1 MSWLIRNWPLKLGA
15 LLLATILYT
24 GLVFSGSFSEQT
36 FSGVPIVTLGQP
48 EGSYLM
54 TQQLNTVD
62 IRYRIA
68 ADAPARV
75 TVDSFAVTV
84 DLSGYDMDLAP
95 QRQSLPL
102 RVRAVSEGL
111 AIVSFEPSAVSVSID
126 VLAERQVRVTVDS
139 GEVPPGL
146 EIGTPRLGDRLVTAS
161 GPASLLA
168 RVDHA
173 VARVRIDQS
182 GIDVSSQ
189 VELDPVDVDGRT
201 VASVELTPST
211 THVDVD
217 VSTVETSKTVP
228 VRPILSGTPAPGY
241 EIVSVSVDPAVITLL
256 GSPEAL
262 AAITEVVT
270 EPISLAGRTATLAV
284 PGVLVVPPDMRLA
297 IEAPG
302 PTVTVDL
309 RAAILARTFVLAVQ
323 CFGEP
328 VGSACLPQVGQVAV
342 TLRGTLAALDAVD
355 PGTLIVTLDVTGLG
369 PGTHAVV
376 PALSTPGGLL
386 LVGIS
391 PGSVTVVITPPATPP
406 AA

>member
-1 MSWLIRNWPLKLGA
+1 MRWLMRNWPLKLGA

-24 GLVFSGSFSEQT
+24 GLVFSGSFSET
-36 FSGVPIVTLGQP
+36 TIPGVPIVALAQP
-48 EGSYLM
+48 QDSYVL
-54 TQQLNTVD
+54 TQQLGAVD

-68 ADAPARV
+68 TDAPARV
-75 TVDSFAVTV
+75 TADSFAVTV
-84 DLSGYDMDLAP
+84 DLSGYDMTLAP

-102 RVRAVSEGL
+102 RVRAVSAGL
-111 AIVSFEPSAVSVSID
+111 DIVSFEPSAVSVSVD

-146 EIGTPRLGDRLVTAS
+146 EIGTAQLGDQLVTAS

-182 GIDVSSQ
+182 GIDVSGQ
-189 VELDPVDVDGRT
+189 VELVPLDVDGRT
-201 VASVELTPST
+201 VASIELTPST
-211 THVDVD
+211 TRVEID

-241 EIVSVSVDPAVITLL
+241 EIASVAVDPAVVTLL

-262 AAITEVVT
+262 TAITEVVT
-270 EPISLAGRTATLAV
+270 EPISLAGATSSLAV
-284 PGVLVVPPDMRLA
+284 PGVLVIPADTRIA
-297 IEAPG
+297 IEAPD
-302 PTVTVDL
+302 PTVTVNL
-309 RAAILARTFVLAVQ
+309 RAAILARTFVLGVQ

-328 VGSACLPQVGQVAV
+328 AGSACLPQVGQVAV
-342 TLRGTLAALDAVD
+342 TLRGTLAALDDVD
-355 PGTLIVTLDVTGLG
+355 PGELTVTLDVTGLA

-376 PALSTPGGLL
+376 PSLSTPGGLL

-391 PGSVTVVITPPATPP
+391 PGSVSVVITPPATPP
-406 AA
+406 A

>member
-36 FSGVPIVTLGQP
+36 FPGVPIVTLGQP
-48 EGSYLM
+48 QGSYLM
-54 TQQLNTVD
+54 TQQLGTVD

-68 ADAPARV
+68 ADARARV
-75 TVDSFAVTV
+75 TIDSFAVTV

-111 AIVSFEPSAVSVSID
+111 TILEYEPSAVSVSID
-126 VLAERQVRVTVDS
+126 VLGERQVRVTVDS

-146 EIGTPRLGDRLVTAS
+146 EIGTPQLGDQLVTAS

-182 GIDVSSQ
+182 GIDVSAQ

-211 THVDVD
+211 TRVEID

-241 EIVSVSVDPAVITLL
+241 EIASVAVDPAVITLL

-270 EPISLAGRTATLAV
+270 EPISLAGATATLAV
-284 PGVLVVPPDMRLA
+284 PGLLVIPPDTRA
-297 IEAPG
+297 ASEAPE
-302 PTVTVDL
+302 PTVTVNL

-323 CFGEP
+323 CAGEP

-342 TLRGTLAALDAVD
+342 ILRGTLAALDAVD
-355 PGTLIVTLDVTGLG
+355 PGILTVILEVAGLG

-376 PALSTPGGLL
+376 PSLATPGGLL

>member
-1 MSWLIRNWPLKLGA
+1 MSWLIRNWLLKLGA
-15 LLLATILYT
+15 LLVATMLYT

-36 FSGVPIVTLGQP
+36 FPGAPIVTLGQP

-68 ADAPARV
+68 SDAPARV

-95 QRQSLPL
+95 QRQSLPIQ
-102 RVRAVSEGL
+102 VRAVSEGL
-111 AIVSFEPSAVSVSID
+111 TVLSFQPGAVSVSID
-126 VLAERQVRVTVDS
+126 VIAERQIRVTVDS
-139 GEVPPGL
+139 GEVPAGL
-146 EIGTPRLGDRLVTAS
+146 EIGTAQLSDRLVTAS

-182 GIDVSSQ
+182 GIDVSTQ
-189 VELDPVDVDGRT
+189 IELVPVDVDGRA
-201 VASVELTPST
+201 VASIELTPST
-211 THVDVD
+211 TQVEID

-241 EIVSVSVDPAVITLL
+241 EIASVAVDPAVVTLL

-262 AAITEVVT
+262 TAVTEVVT
-270 EPISLAGRTATLAV
+270 EPISLAGATASLAV
-284 PGVLVVPPDMRLA
+284 AGVLVIPADTRIA
-297 IEAPG
+297 SEAPD
-302 PTVTVDL
+302 PTVTVNL
-309 RAAILARTFVLAVQ
+309 RAAIQARTFVLAVQ

-328 VGSACLPQVGQVAV
+328 AGSACLPQVGQVAV
-342 TLRGTLAALDAVD
+342 TLRGTLAALDAVN
-355 PGTLIVTLDVTGLG
+355 PGTLTVIVDVTGLG

-376 PALSTPGGLL
+376 PSLTTPGGLL

-406 AA
+406 A